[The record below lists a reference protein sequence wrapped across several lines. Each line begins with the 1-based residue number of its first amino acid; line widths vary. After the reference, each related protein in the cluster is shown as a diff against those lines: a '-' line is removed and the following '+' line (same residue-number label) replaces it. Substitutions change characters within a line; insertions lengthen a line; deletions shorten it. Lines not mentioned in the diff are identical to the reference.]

1 MIQQY
6 QSWAYIW
13 RKPWSK
19 RNMHPNVLNN
29 AVYND
34 LQNQCKYPLTD
45 EWVTMEYYLAIEM
58 NKVFKKRLK

>member
-1 MIQQY
+1 
-6 QSWAYIW
+6 
-13 RKPWSK
+13 
-19 RNMHPNVLNN
+19 MHPNVLNN